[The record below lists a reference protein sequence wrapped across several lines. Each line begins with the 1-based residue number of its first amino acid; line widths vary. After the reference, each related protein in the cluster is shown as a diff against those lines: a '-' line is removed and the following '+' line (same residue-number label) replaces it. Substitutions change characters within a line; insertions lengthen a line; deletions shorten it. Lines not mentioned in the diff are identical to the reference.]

1 MLGCNRSNENTATDQ
16 QYLDNH
22 IQFKHSASTTQDLN
36 SNSSASRNTGTWNI
50 FAHIYNYL
58 GETNMQ
64 RMAKSQ
70 QLEDM
75 PCESAGVAQSQTQ
88 R

>member
-1 MLGCNRSNENTATDQ
+1 MS
-16 QYLDNH
+16 
-22 IQFKHSASTTQDLN
+22 
-36 SNSSASRNTGTWNI
+36 NI
-50 FAHIYNYL
+50 FANINNYL